1 MSERLAIIYNPRSG
15 KRTGKD
21 LTAVFAKEFSL
32 SAHQIFIWDKEVTF
46 EELEN
51 LILGGKFS
59 HVIAAGGDGTVN
71 RVAKFALQNEL
82 ILGIIPLGSGNGLA
96 RSLAIN
102 LDTVAACKQIISGQI
117 KTIDCGRL
125 NNHYFFC
132 TAGVGF
138 DAHVGKVFS
147 SNQKRGFWTYFKI
160 VLKEI
165 FLYKPKLYTI
175 KSKNGEVALEAFLIT
190 VANAG
195 QWGNNVYIAPQA
207 KLDDGKLDLIAIKKF
222 SLYSIPN
229 IVFYLANKKINLSK
243 HAFVLYGDSFIIETE
258 EVVNFHCDGE
268 PIAGEKSLEFRIDS
282 RKLKVVC

>member
-15 KRTGKD
+15 KRTDKD
-21 LTAVFAKEFSL
+21 LPAIFAKEFSAI
-32 SAHQIFIWDKEVTF
+32 AHQIFIWDKEVIF

-51 LILGGKFS
+51 LILGGKFT

-117 KTIDCGRL
+117 KTIDCGRV

-138 DAHVGKVFS
+138 DAHVGEAFS

-160 VLKEI
+160 VCREM
-165 FLYKPKLYTI
+165 FRYKPKLYTI
-175 KSKNGEVALEAFLIT
+175 KSKNGEVVLEAFLIT

-207 KLDDGKLDLIAIKKF
+207 KLNDGELDLIAIKKISLF
-222 SLYSIPN
+222 SVLN
-229 IVFYLANKKINLSK
+229 ILFYLVNKKINRSK
-243 HAFVLYGDSFIIETE
+243 HTLALCGDSFLIESE
-258 EVVNFHCDGE
+258 ETVNFHCDGE
-268 PIAGEKSLEFRIDS
+268 PLVGGKRLEFKIDS
-282 RKLKVVC
+282 RKLRIVC